1 MPQFTLADIGNTS
14 FMLGS
19 GVLDLAI
26 AIGIML
32 IAAFIGFVLIRNRR
46 RR

>member
-1 MPQFTLADIGNTS
+1 MSHLTLADIGNTS

-32 IAAFIGFVLIRNRR
+32 IAAFIGFVLIRNMKRR
-46 RR
+46 